1 MTDGAGAPESKRRK
15 PIWPAERVEKLRQA
29 YAAGPVN
36 LDLLSAELGVH
47 RSAVATKAS
56 RLGLTNGRAIPQA
69 IPQPIL
75 APIATT
81 VPEPIMRSPRQPGPR
96 RCLECR
102 SFFASEGAHNRVCPT
117 CTCRR
122 RGGAA
127 SVEEAGLVAWGIK
140 GLRDGF

>member
-1 MTDGAGAPESKRRK
+1 MTEGAGAPDSKRRK
-15 PIWPAERVEKLRQA
+15 PIWPAERVERLRQA

-36 LDLLSAELGVH
+36 LDALSNELGVH
-47 RSAVATKAS
+47 RSAVAAKAS

-69 IPQPIL
+69 IPQPVL
-75 APIATT
+75 APIAG
-81 VPEPIMRSPRQPGPR
+81 VLPEPIMRSPRQPGPR

-122 RGGAA
+122 RGSAT
-127 SVEEAGLVAWGIK
+127 VEETGLVAWGIK
-140 GLRDGF
+140 GLGDGF